1 MSVKMKE
8 SPPKDVW
15 IYTQHPGP
23 YEYGSSF
30 QPSVFLTPCLGSKH
44 PKLLSGS
51 ETCFIIKV
59 MSQVLGNQVTYWI
72 LLTILNFLT
81 HHLALT
87 SGKSA
92 YFAPTCLP
100 NLLLPELTYAL

>member
-44 PKLLSGS
+44 PTLLSGS

-59 MSQVLGNQVTYWI
+59 MSQVLGNQGHVLDSLDYLELPDPSLGPDLWKEC
-72 LLTILNFLT
+72 LLCSYLP
-81 HHLALT
+81 AQ
-87 SGKSA
+87 
-92 YFAPTCLP
+92 PT
-100 NLLLPELTYAL
+100 AA